1 MMEERATRALAGATV
16 GAAAA
21 MVKADILPLTVKSV
35 TVRLTRVSACACNDV
50 GCARVARLATGLGCG
65 ISPNRSGDSGM
76 LASYW
81 SRAFRDQLAVK
92 IHRLIAPFHRT
103 SSVPSLELPVNNT
116 FHVRSLL
123 SDLPKVKSLA
133 REPRTQVS
141 IEPPPFP
148 RVSTSPPQK
157 PRSPP
162 EVVLPRDASHPRARR
177 RRRACAR
184 GLPPR
189 LTRARVRSAAPS
201 RRPRASR
208 PASSRPS
215 RSCPLRVAASRPSAS
230 ALAVRAAGAGFPSVV
245 RAAATR
251 PSTLRRSSA
260 ACTTPSTAA
269 TSPPPS
275 SSWTT
280 TSCTRT
286 STSPPPSV
294 GRRQSRSSSR
304 NPATASPTTCSS
316 SSTSAR
322 MAAA

>member
-1 MMEERATRALAGATV
+1 MASAEASAVALVRMVRRTGAARALMEERATRALAGATV

-50 GCARVARLATGLGCG
+50 GCARVERLATGLGCG

-184 GLPPR
+184 CLPRCSRAHRSPR
-189 LTRARVRSAAPS
+189 RLVVRARRVP
-201 RRPRASR
+201 RRLARGAK
-208 PASSRPS
+208 
-215 RSCPLRVAASRPSAS
+215 CPLRVAASRTLGLPRSPSAPP
-230 ALAVRAAGAGFPSVV
+230 APAASVV
-245 RAAATR
+245 RAAATS
-251 PSTLRRSSA
+251 STLRRSSA
-260 ACTTPSTAA
+260 ACTTP
-269 TSPPPS
+269 
-275 SSWTT
+275 
-280 TSCTRT
+280 
-286 STSPPPSV
+286 
-294 GRRQSRSSSR
+294 
-304 NPATASPTTCSS
+304 
-316 SSTSAR
+316 
-322 MAAA
+322 

>member
-1 MMEERATRALAGATV
+1 MVESSGGGDTVATRTSEELAVASAEASAVALVRMVRRTGAARALMEERATRALAGATV

-50 GCARVARLATGLGCG
+50 GCARVERLATGLGCG

-133 REPRTQVS
+133 REPLSNTGVDRTATISSRVDVTAS
-141 IEPPPFP
+141 KAAVAARGRPPA
-148 RVSTSPPQK
+148 RCQPPS
-157 PRSPP
+157 RSPP
-162 EVVLPRDASHPRARR
+162 SPRLRAR
-177 RRRACAR
+177 CP
-184 GLPPR
+184 PPR
-189 LTRARVRSAAPS
+189 LLARASLPAPS

-208 PASSRPS
+208 PASSRP
-215 RSCPLRVAASRPSAS
+215 
-230 ALAVRAAGAGFPSVV
+230 
-245 RAAATR
+245 
-251 PSTLRRSSA
+251 RR
-260 ACTTPSTAA
+260 
-269 TSPPPS
+269 
-275 SSWTT
+275 
-280 TSCTRT
+280 
-286 STSPPPSV
+286 
-294 GRRQSRSSSR
+294 
-304 NPATASPTTCSS
+304 
-316 SSTSAR
+316 
-322 MAAA
+322 

>member
-50 GCARVARLATGLGCG
+50 GCARVERLATGLGCG

-184 GLPPR
+184 DALLR
-189 LTRARVRSAAPS
+189 VCSRARRSPRRLVVRARRVPRRLARGDEVPTPRRRVAHPS
-201 RRPRASR
+201 VFRARRPRRRRRLRFRGSR
-208 PASSRPS
+208 R
-215 RSCPLRVAASRPSAS
+215 RH
-230 ALAVRAAGAGFPSVV
+230 
-245 RAAATR
+245 
-251 PSTLRRSSA
+251 LRR
-260 ACTTPSTAA
+260 
-269 TSPPPS
+269 
-275 SSWTT
+275 
-280 TSCTRT
+280 R
-286 STSPPPSV
+286 
-294 GRRQSRSSSR
+294 
-304 NPATASPTTCSS
+304 
-316 SSTSAR
+316 
-322 MAAA
+322 